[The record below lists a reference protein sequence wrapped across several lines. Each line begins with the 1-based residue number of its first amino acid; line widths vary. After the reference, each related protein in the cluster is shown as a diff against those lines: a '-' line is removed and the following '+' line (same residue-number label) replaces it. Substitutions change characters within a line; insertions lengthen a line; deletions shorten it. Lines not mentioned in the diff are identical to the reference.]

1 MLFTRRF
8 VLAWVA
14 NLAQEMAWSLFVQ
27 FPGFLLGLGA
37 GEVEI
42 GFLVGLTAF
51 SSVVV
56 RPWVGRAMDVY
67 GRRPVI
73 IAGNLLNVGVLALY
87 LTVTTLGPWIYVV
100 RILHGFAAA
109 LLFTSLFT
117 YGADQVPAARRTEGL
132 ALFGVSGL
140 LPIALGG
147 LLGDLILAS
156 GTFTT
161 LFFTAL
167 GFGGLALV
175 LSIPLKDER
184 EPTEEP
190 PHRFMQSVTSKDLLP
205 LWWLGLVF
213 AIALT
218 AYFTFIKTFVVET
231 GIGSVGAFFCCLL
244 RDRDRAAPV
253 RRLRPRSR
261 RYDESALP
269 GPGFDDRRTR
279 HAVSRAQCRCRGGS
293 RSPMRRGA
301 RVHLPDHVVDGRH
314 DRSDRGSGFGSG
326 DLHRSARSRDADR
339 WTDSRR
345 GDPVWQLSDHVRSDR
360 GVDGRRVAGV
370 RPVVQDNRQRFA
382 RSVLRRARPGTTL
395 VTAGR
400 TCSC

>member
-231 GIGSVGAFFCCLL
+231 GIGSVGAFFAAYSGIAIALRLFAASVPDRVGTMKVLYPALGSMTVGLVTLSLAHSAAAVVAAGLL
-244 RDRDRAAPV
+244 CGAGHAYIFPIMLSMVVTTAPT
-253 RRLRPRSR
+253 
-261 RYDESALP
+261 E
-269 GPGFDDRRTR
+269 
-279 HAVSRAQCRCRGGS
+279 
-293 RSPMRRGA
+293 
-301 RVHLPDHVVDGRH
+301 
-314 DRSDRGSGFGSG
+314 DRGSAVAIFTGLLDLGTLIGGPILGAAIRYGSYPIMF
-326 DLHRSARSRDADR
+326 AATAV
-339 WTDSRR
+339 WT
-345 GDPVWQLSDHVRSDR
+345 
-360 GVDGRRVAGV
+360 
-370 RPVVQDNRQRFA
+370 VVGSLVFA
-382 RSVLRRARPGTTL
+382 RWFKTT
-395 VTAGR
+395 ANA
-400 TCSC
+400 SPDPS

>member
-8 VLAWVA
+8 VLAWIA

-42 GFLVGLTAF
+42 GLLVGLTAF

-67 GRRPVI
+67 GRPPVI

-87 LTVTTLGPWIYVV
+87 LTVATLGPWIYVV
-100 RILHGFAAA
+100 QILHGVAAA

-147 LLGDLILAS
+147 LLGDFILAR
-156 GTFTT
+156 GTFDA
-161 LFFTAL
+161 LFITAL
-167 GFGGLALV
+167 GFGALALV

-184 EPTEEP
+184 ESTGEP
-190 PHRFMQSVTSKDLLP
+190 PHRFMQSLTSRDLLP

-231 GIGSVGAFFCCLL
+231 GIGSVGAFFAAYSGIAIAL
-244 RDRDRAAPV
+244 R
-253 RRLRPRSR
+253 L
-261 RYDESALP
+261 
-269 GPGFDDRRTR
+269 F
-279 HAVSRAQCRCRGGS
+279 
-293 RSPMRRGA
+293 GA
-301 RVHLPDHVVDGRH
+301 SLPDRVGTTRVLYPALGSMTVGLLTLSLAHSPTAVIIAGFLCGAGHAYIFPIMLSMVVTTAPTE
-314 DRSDRGSGFGSG
+314 DRGSAVAIFTGLLDLGTLIGGPILGAAIRYGSYPIMF
-326 DLHRSARSRDADR
+326 AAAAA
-339 WTDSRR
+339 WTLVGSL
-345 GDPVWQLSDHVRSDR
+345 V
-360 GVDGRRVAGV
+360 
-370 RPVVQDNRQRFA
+370 FA
-382 RSVLRRARPGTTL
+382 RWSRGSALGSSA
-395 VTAGR
+395 A
-400 TCSC
+400 S